1 MQWSRP
7 RRRASFG
14 IAAGLAATAATAV
27 LALTRNGG
35 AGSTPLPLAPLSTLG
50 HLRPSAAPGRLGPE
64 GVPIPAGRALART
77 RLLAT
82 GERIDDIACQAGEQV
97 LFHIHAHLTIFVRGV
112 ARQVPAGIGIAPP
125 YEVAATPQGAFVA
138 GGSCFSW
145 LHTHAADG
153 IIHTESPVN
162 RTYTL
167 GEFFDIW
174 GQPLDREQV
183 GPAHGPVTALFNGR
197 VFTGNPRQIPL
208 LAHAQ
213 IQLEVGRPLLAPEG
227 ITFPPGL

>member
-1 MQWSRP
+1 MKWSRP
-7 RRRASFG
+7 RRRATLG
-14 IAAGLAATAATAV
+14 ILAGLAAIAATSV

-35 AGSTPLPLAPLSTLG
+35 AQSTALPLASLSTLG
-50 HLRPSAAPGRLGPE
+50 HLRPIPALGRVGPE
-64 GVPIPAGRALART
+64 GVPIPAGRAPAQT

-97 LFHIHAHLTIFVRGV
+97 LFQIHAHLTIFVRGA

-125 YEVAATPQGAFVA
+125 YEVAATQRGAFIA

-153 IIHTESPVN
+153 IIHTESPVS

-183 GPAHGPVTALFNGR
+183 GLAHGPVTALFNGR

-213 IQLEVGRPLLAPEG
+213 IQLEVGRPLLAPER
-227 ITFPPGL
+227 IAFPPGL